1 MTSDLPPSYNSL
13 YAPTNTVEEAVPRCE
28 SEDEAGLL
36 AYEYCFED
44 KTTRI
49 GFIQKVL
56 GLKLLQMLFMTAII
70 AGFWAN
76 TVDIIRFMYRG
87 NHLRD
92 LMLVS
97 NVVFILV
104 YGMMVACGRIRRR
117 SPYRYL
123 FLVVH
128 PLSLSVY
135 ISVWTIFRHL
145 LAPVLLFCVY
155 YCIVLFALL
164 LYSIFALQ
172 TKLQFNTKY
181 CILIAIG
188 TQIVLYAVTISILKI
203 NSIINAII
211 FIVYILC
218 PTIILKLEYIYVIYN
233 IEAMTSTYYWND
245 ITPADFIDGAINLHI
260 DYYNIIYNLVLPKI
274 CHCSRIHDLSRVE
287 EILDI

>member
-1 MTSDLPPSYNSL
+1 MNTNTELPQVHTSVHLPSTRRTCRDSRRYMTSDLPPSYNSL

-28 SEDEAGLL
+28 SEDEAGFL

-123 FLVVH
+123 FLVVL
-128 PLSLSVY
+128 PLSLFSCSV
-135 ISVWTIFRHL
+135 STTVS
-145 LAPVLLFCVY
+145 Y
-155 YCIVLFALL
+155 YLPCCYTVSSHCKLN
-164 LYSIFALQ
+164 YSLIP
-172 TKLQFNTKY
+172 NT
-181 CILIAIG
+181 A
-188 TQIVLYAVTISILKI
+188 S
-203 NSIINAII
+203 
-211 FIVYILC
+211 
-218 PTIILKLEYIYVIYN
+218 
-233 IEAMTSTYYWND
+233 
-245 ITPADFIDGAINLHI
+245 
-260 DYYNIIYNLVLPKI
+260 
-274 CHCSRIHDLSRVE
+274 
-287 EILDI
+287 